1 MTAPNTRTPLPAA
14 RSDTPCGQSVL
25 VVDDESMIR
34 RIAQLSLTGAGYTVA
49 EAAGAAAA
57 IGAVRGAKA
66 PFDLILLDFTM
77 PDGDGTAVIPVIR
90 QLAPRSRI
98 LVVSGHGEMD
108 ASNLGADG
116 YLAKPFTKASLLA
129 AVRRALAR

>member
-1 MTAPNTRTPLPAA
+1 MTAPNIRTPLPSA
-14 RSDTPCGQSVL
+14 RPQTPRGPSIL

-34 RIAQLSLTGAGYTVA
+34 RIAQLSLSSAGYAVV
-49 EAAGAAAA
+49 EAADAAAA
-57 IGAVRGAKA
+57 ISTVQAAEA

-77 PDGDGTAVIPVIR
+77 PNGDGAAVIPAIR
-90 QLAPRSRI
+90 QHAPGTRI
-98 LVVSGHGEMD
+98 LIVSGHGNME

-129 AVRRALAR
+129 AVRRTLGC

>member
-1 MTAPNTRTPLPAA
+1 MTAPNTRTPLPPA
-14 RSDTPCGQSVL
+14 RSDTPRGQSVL

-34 RIAQLSLTGAGYTVA
+34 RIAHLSLTGAGYTVA
-49 EAAGAAAA
+49 EAADAAAA
-57 IGAVRGAKA
+57 IGAVRGAEA

-77 PDGDGTAVIPVIR
+77 PDGDGTAVIPMIR
-90 QLAPRSRI
+90 QHAPRTRI
-98 LVVSGHGEMD
+98 LIVSGHGEMD

-116 YLAKPFTKASLLA
+116 YLGKPFTKASLLA